1 MTRRYPAYRESGVEW
16 LGEVP
21 EGWDVV
27 SVKRA
32 FNITLGKM
40 LQNEQRSDDDFK
52 APYLRAANVQW
63 GRVDVSDIKSMW
75 FSSSEA
81 RSLALVAGDLLVSE
95 GGDVGRSAIWQSE
108 IPNCFIQNSVHR
120 VRALSGNSSNFLY
133 YWMVTIKSKGFID
146 VLCNKSTIAHFT
158 VEKFAEVPMPLPTFA
173 EQTAIAA
180 FLDQETAKI
189 DALVDEQRRLITLLR
204 EKRQAVISH
213 AVTKGLNPAA
223 PMKPSGVDWLGDVP
237 ERWEV
242 KRLKN
247 VVPSVTVGIVVEP
260 SKYYVEAGVPALRSL
275 NVRPGKITAENLVFI
290 SDEANELQAKS
301 KLNLGDIVA
310 VRTGQPG
317 TCAVVTEEFNGCNCI
332 DLIIIRRP
340 TTSNSQYLFWYL
352 NSDFALRQFSEG
364 SGGAIQLHF
373 NVSTATE
380 LVICVPPIDEQH
392 QIVRYL
398 GSSVSA
404 LDQLVDAAGSAIC
417 LLQERRAAI
426 ISAAVTGKIDV
437 RDLAAAETEA
447 A

>member
-1 MTRRYPAYRESGVEW
+1 MMRRYPAYRNSGVEW
-16 LGEVP
+16 LGDVP
-21 EGWDVV
+21 EEWKVAPARRLFRQVRDAARPEDEQLSATQKHGVIPQRLFMAQEDQKVV
-27 SVKRA
+27 
-32 FNITLGKM
+32 L
-40 LQNEQRSDDDFK
+40 
-52 APYLRAANVQW
+52 
-63 GRVDVSDIKSMW
+63 
-75 FSSSEA
+75 
-81 RSLALVAGDLLVSE
+81 
-95 GGDVGRSAIWQSE
+95 
-108 IPNCFIQNSVHR
+108 
-120 VRALSGNSSNFLY
+120 ALSGLGNFKRVEEGDFVISLRSFQGGIEYSAYSGCVSPAYTVLRSSKNFFDAYFKYLLKCDPFITVLQSVTSGIRDGRNVSY
-133 YWMVTIKSKGFID
+133 DQFGMVA
-146 VLCNKSTIAHFT
+146 L
-158 VEKFAEVPMPLPTFA
+158 PLPKPE

-180 FLDQETAKI
+180 FLDRETAKI
-189 DALVDEQRRLITLLR
+189 DALVEEQRRLIALLR

-260 SKYYVEAGVPALRSL
+260 SKYYVKAGVPALRSL

-398 GSSVSA
+398 SSSVSA